1 MSKHKTYQT
10 SIRQRLVSR
19 VLLISLGLLIVFL
32 LIAYKDVH
40 HETEELFD
48 AQLARSARLILS
60 MAQAEIEEGDFHDI
74 AQFQRFLESNRLTAA
89 DQAISD
95 ENDESTS
102 AGHYYETK
110 LAFMVIHDNAAIVLS
125 SYNAPAVLASAQVPG
140 YATVHDGNT
149 RWRLFRLDSKL
160 GDLRSITAERLD
172 VRNELV
178 GIISSDLLILF
189 VMLICV
195 LGVVIWFAISSGLE
209 PLRELAS
216 QIQSRNEDNLDAVND
231 RNVPQEVSGIVQAL
245 NRLFARLG
253 NALQRERHIT
263 SDAAHELRTP
273 LAAVKLHAELA
284 RTSTTA
290 EERDAALDNVIEG
303 VNRSS
308 HLVGQLLALARLE
321 PEASQQ
327 QQHET
332 DLATLVSDELA
343 DHVAMA
349 TTKNIQLVDES
360 CEHTLIRGDA
370 AALHLMLRN
379 LLDNAIAYTQPGGK
393 VVVSTRQQDDQV
405 CLRVEDNGP
414 GISGAD
420 TQRVFE
426 RFYRAENHDQPGCG
440 IGLSIVARVVE
451 LHHASIQ
458 LRQPDSGRGLLV
470 EVCFPSI

>member
-1 MSKHKTYQT
+1 MSEQNAYQP

-32 LIAYKDVH
+32 LIAYNDVH

-74 AQFQRFLESNRLTAA
+74 AQFQLFLESNRLTAA
-89 DQAISD
+89 DQTISQQDD
-95 ENDESTS
+95 EGTS

-110 LAFMVIHDNAAIVLS
+110 LAFMVIHNTDAIVLR
-125 SYNAPAVLASAQVPG
+125 SYNAPAILTSARVPG
-140 YATVHDGNT
+140 YSTVTDKDT
-149 RWRLFRLDSKL
+149 RWRLFRLDSNQ
-160 GDLRSITAERLD
+160 GDMHSITAERLD
-172 VRNELV
+172 VRNDLV
-178 GIISSDLLILF
+178 GKISSDLLILF
-189 VMLICV
+189 VLLICL

-231 RNVPQEVSGIVQAL
+231 SNVPQEVSAIVQAL
-245 NRLFARLG
+245 NRLFIRLG

-284 RTSTTA
+284 RTSSSPA
-290 EERDAALDNVIEG
+290 ERDAALDNVIEG

-308 HLVGQLLALARLE
+308 HLVEQLLALARLE
-321 PEASQQ
+321 PDTWNQQ
-327 QQHET
+327 QRVT
-332 DLATLVSDELA
+332 DLAALVSDEISEHA
-343 DHVAMA
+343 TMA
-349 TTKNIQLVDES
+349 AKKNIQLLDQAQDNS
-360 CEHTLIRGDA
+360 LIRGDA

-379 LLDNAIAYTQPGGK
+379 LLDNAITYTQPGGT
-393 VVVSTRQQDDQV
+393 VVVSTRMHDSKI
-405 CLRVEDNGP
+405 CLYVEDNGP
-414 GISGAD
+414 GINPAES
-420 TQRVFE
+420 QRVFE
-426 RFYRAENHDQPGCG
+426 RFYRVENHDQPGCG

-451 LHHASIQ
+451 LHQASIT
-458 LRQPDSGRGLLV
+458 LRQPETGKGLLV
-470 EVCFPSI
+470 EVCFPSN

>member
-1 MSKHKTYQT
+1 MSEQNYHQP

-19 VLLISLGLLIVFL
+19 VLLISLGLLIIFL

-74 AQFQRFLESNRLTAA
+74 AQFQRFLEGNRLTAA
-89 DQAISD
+89 EQTISQEDD
-95 ENDESTS
+95 EGTS
-102 AGHYYETK
+102 AGHYYESK
-110 LAFMVIHDNAAIVLS
+110 LAFMVIHNNDAIVLS
-125 SYNAPAVLASAQVPG
+125 SYNAPAILTTARVPG
-140 YATVHDGNT
+140 YSTVADKDT
-149 RWRLFRLDSKL
+149 RWRLFRLDSRQGNL
-160 GDLRSITAERLD
+160 HSITAERID
-172 VRNELV
+172 VRNDLV
-178 GIISSDLLILF
+178 GKISSDLLILF
-189 VMLICV
+189 VLLICV

-231 RNVPQEVSGIVQAL
+231 SNVPKEVSAIVQAL
-245 NRLFARLG
+245 NRLFSRLG

-284 RTSTTA
+284 RTSSSV

-308 HLVGQLLALARLE
+308 HLVGQLLSLARLE
-321 PEASQQ
+321 PDASLH

-332 DLATLVSDELA
+332 ELAALVSDEIA
-343 DHVAMA
+343 EHAAMA
-349 TTKNIQLVDES
+349 AKKNIQLLDHSVDGS
-360 CEHTLIRGDA
+360 TIRGDV

-379 LLDNAIAYTQPGGK
+379 LLDNAIAYTQVGGT
-393 VVVSTRQQDDQV
+393 VQVSTLQQAKQV

-414 GISGAD
+414 GIEAAD

-426 RFYRAENHDQPGCG
+426 RFYRLKNHDQPGCG

-451 LHHASIQ
+451 LHHASIT
-458 LRQPDSGRGLLV
+458 LRPPESGKGLLV